1 MITKE
6 FIREIPKSDL
16 HVHLDGSLRVPTL
29 IEIARREKI
38 DLPSYTE
45 EGLNEMVFKP
55 HYSDLEEYLTGFAYT
70 VQAMQNPEN
79 LERIAYEFARDNQAE
94 GVRYVEVRFA
104 PQLHIS
110 DRMDLESVL
119 VSVNRGLER
128 AAREFNSRPAVA
140 DGREPRFRYGIITC
154 ALRSFGE
161 MSDYYRTFLKA
172 HPFSSRKRI
181 FGLASYELFQGVVE
195 VRDRLGLPLVGCDL
209 AGAEYGFPADD
220 HWKAFQFAQKN
231 FLHKTVHAG
240 EAYGAE
246 SIFQAITDLY
256 AERIGHGY
264 YLFDED
270 KITTPEI
277 VDKTRYIQNLSRYI
291 ADKRITIEV
300 CLTSNLQTN
309 PSIGDLSH
317 HRFRKMREARLS
329 TTFCTDNR
337 LVSKT
342 SVSREISLAVEA
354 FGITP
359 KELKNHTIYGFK
371 RCFFA
376 GNYTEKRTYVRSI
389 IDYYE
394 RMERKHGLAGKAT
407 RNGD

>member
-6 FIREIPKSDL
+6 FIRELPKSDL
-16 HVHLDGSLRVPTL
+16 HVHLDGSLRVNTL
-29 IEIARREKI
+29 IEIARQEKFA
-38 DLPSYTE
+38 LPSYTE
-45 EGLNEMVFKP
+45 EGLNETVYKS
-55 HYSDLEEYLTGFAYT
+55 HYGSLEEYLTGFQYT
-70 VQAMQNPEN
+70 VRAMQTPEN

-104 PQLHIS
+104 PQLHMS
-110 DRMDLESVL
+110 SRLHLDRIMS
-119 VSVNRGLER
+119 SVNDGLAR
-128 AAREFNSRPAVA
+128 AEKEFNRRPEVA
-140 DGREPRFRYGIITC
+140 DRGMPPFRYGIIAC

-161 MSDYYRTFLKA
+161 MSDYYRVFLEA
-172 HPFSSRKRI
+172 HPFSDKRRS
-181 FGLASYELFQGVVE
+181 FGLASYELVQGLVQA
-195 VRDRLGLPLVGCDL
+195 RDRLGLPIVGFDL
-209 AGAEYGFPADD
+209 AGPEYGFPADD

-240 EAYGAE
+240 EAYGPE

-264 YLFDED
+264 YLFDES
-270 KITTPEI
+270 KITSPEI
-277 VDKTRYIQNLSRYI
+277 KDKKKYIRDLSRFI

-309 PSIGDLSH
+309 PTIGDIH
-317 HRFRKMREARLS
+317 NHQFKKMREARLS

-342 SVSREISLAVEA
+342 TVSREIGLAVDA
-354 FGITP
+354 FGINA
-359 KELKNHTIYGFK
+359 KELKDHIIYGFK
-371 RCFFA
+371 RCFYP
-376 GNYTEKRTYVRSI
+376 GEYSEKRRYVRSV

-394 RMERKHGLAGKAT
+394 QLERKHGLA
-407 RNGD
+407 

>member
-6 FIREIPKSDL
+6 FIRDIPKSDL

-38 DLPSYTE
+38 KLPSYTE
-45 EGLNEMVFKP
+45 EGLNETVFKS
-55 HYSDLEEYLTGFAYT
+55 HYDSLEEYLEGFAYT
-70 VQAMQNPEN
+70 VQALQNPEN
-79 LERIAYEFARDNQAE
+79 LERVAYEFALDNQAE

-104 PQLHIS
+104 PQLHMS
-110 DRMDLESVL
+110 DRMGLETVL

-128 AAREFNSRPAVA
+128 AEREFNSRPEVA
-140 DGREPRFRYGIITC
+140 GGEEPRFHYGIISC

-161 MSDYYRTFLKA
+161 MSDYYRTFLRA
-172 HPFSSRKRI
+172 HPFSSPKRI

-195 VRDRLGLPLVGCDL
+195 IRDRLGLPLVGGDL

-231 FLHKTVHAG
+231 FFHKTVHAG

-264 YLFDED
+264 YLFDEE
-270 KITTPEI
+270 KIATPEI
-277 VDKTRYIQNLSRYI
+277 TDKARYIRNLSRYI
-291 ADKRITIEV
+291 ADRRITIEV

-309 PSIGDLSH
+309 PSIGEISN
-317 HRFRKMREARLS
+317 HRFKKMREARLS
-329 TTFCTDNR
+329 TVFCSDNR

-342 SVSREISLAVEA
+342 TVSREIGLAVEA

-359 KELKNHTIYGFK
+359 RELKNHTIYGFK

-376 GNYTEKRTYVRSI
+376 GDYTEKRAYVRSV

-394 RMERKHGLAGKAT
+394 RMERKHGLA
-407 RNGD
+407 

>member
-1 MITKE
+1 MITND
-6 FIREIPKSDL
+6 FIRDIPKSDL

-38 DLPSYTE
+38 ELPSYTE
-45 EGLNEMVFKP
+45 EGLNETVFKP
-55 HYSDLEEYLTGFAYT
+55 HYASLEEYLTGFAYT

-79 LERIAYEFARDNQAE
+79 LERIAYEFALDNQAE

-104 PQLHIS
+104 PQLHMG
-110 DRMDLESVL
+110 DRMDLETVL
-119 VSVNRGLER
+119 TGVNRGMER
-128 AAREFNSRPAVA
+128 AEREFNSRPEVKS
-140 DGREPRFRYGIITC
+140 GEEPRFHYGIIAC

-172 HPFSSRKRI
+172 HPFSSPKRI
-181 FGLASYELFQGVVE
+181 FGLASYELVQGVVE
-195 VRDRLGLPLVGCDL
+195 VRDRLGIPLVGCDL
-209 AGAEYGFPADD
+209 AGAEYGYPADD
-220 HWKAFQFAQKN
+220 HWKACRYAQKK
-231 FLHKTVHAG
+231 FLHKTIHAG

-270 KITTPEI
+270 KITSPEI
-277 VDKTRYIQNLSRYI
+277 TDKAGYIRDLSRYI

-309 PSIGDLSH
+309 PSIKDISN

-342 SVSREISLAVEA
+342 TVSRENSLAVEA
-354 FGITP
+354 FDITP
-359 KELKNHTIYGFK
+359 KELKNYTIYGFK
-371 RCFFA
+371 RCFFP
-376 GNYTEKRTYVRSI
+376 GDYTEKRTYVRSV

-394 RMERKHGLAGKAT
+394 RMEREHGLA
-407 RNGD
+407 

>member
-6 FIREIPKSDL
+6 FIHDIPKSDL
-16 HVHLDGSLRVPTL
+16 HVHLDGSLRLPTL
-29 IEIARREKI
+29 IEIAQREKI
-38 DLPSYTE
+38 ELPSYTE
-45 EGLNEMVFKP
+45 EGLNETVFKA
-55 HYSDLEEYLTGFAYT
+55 HYASLEEYLAGFAYT
-70 VQAMQNPEN
+70 VQALQNPEN
-79 LERIAYEFARDNQAE
+79 LERVAYEFARDNQDE

-104 PQLHIS
+104 PQLHIN
-110 DRMDLESVL
+110 DRMDLETVL

-128 AAREFNSRPAVA
+128 AAKEYNSRLEVA
-140 DGREPRFRYGIITC
+140 DGSEPRFHYGIITC
-154 ALRSFGE
+154 ALRSFGK
-161 MSDYYRTFLKA
+161 MSGYYRSFFRA
-172 HPFSSRKRI
+172 HPYSKLKWV

-209 AGAEYGFPADD
+209 AGAEYGYPADD
-220 HWKAFQFAQKN
+220 HWKAFQFAQKK

-256 AERIGHGY
+256 AERLGHGY

-270 KITTPEI
+270 KITSTEI
-277 VDKTRYIQNLSRYI
+277 VDKARYIRHLSGHI

-309 PSIGDLSH
+309 PSIGKLSN
-317 HRFRKMREARLS
+317 HRFTRMREAGLS

-342 SVSREISLAVEA
+342 TVSRENSLAVEA

-371 RCFFA
+371 RCFFP
-376 GNYTEKRTYVRSI
+376 GNYTEKRSYVRSV

-394 RMERKHGLAGKAT
+394 EIERQHNLAEK
-407 RNGD
+407 GDDPS

>member
-6 FIREIPKSDL
+6 FIRDIPKSDL
-16 HVHLDGSLRVPTL
+16 HVHLDGSLRIPTL

-38 DLPSYTE
+38 ELPSYTE
-45 EGLNEMVFKP
+45 EGLNDLVFKP
-55 HYSDLEEYLTGFAYT
+55 HYDSLEEYLTGFAYT
-70 VQAMQNPEN
+70 VQALQTPED
-79 LERIAYEFARDNQAE
+79 LERVAYEFVQDNQAE

-104 PQLHIS
+104 PQLHMS
-110 DRMDLESVL
+110 DRMDLETVL
-119 VSVNRGLER
+119 VSVNRGMER
-128 AAREFNSRPAVA
+128 AADEYNSRPEVA
-140 DGREPRFRYGIITC
+140 DGREPRFHYGIITC

-161 MSDYYRTFLKA
+161 MSDYYRTFLRA
-172 HPFSSRKRI
+172 HPFSNPKRI

-220 HWKAFQFAQKN
+220 HWKAFQFAQKK

-270 KITTPEI
+270 KITSPEI
-277 VDKTRYIQNLSRYI
+277 TDKARYIRNLSGYI

-309 PSIGDLSH
+309 PSIGKLSN
-317 HRFRKMREARLS
+317 HRFAKMREARLS

-342 SVSREISLAVEA
+342 TVSRENELAVEA

-371 RCFFA
+371 RCFFS
-376 GNYTEKRTYVRSI
+376 GNYTEKRNYVRSV
-389 IDYYE
+389 IDHYE
-394 RMERKHGLAGKAT
+394 RMEQKHGLA
-407 RNGD
+407 